1 MRETSTLDCINL
13 MLFSSETQLFY
24 RKNTGV
30 WFHKPN
36 EWLLRGEKQFSP
48 CFLFI
53 FFTLDSGCHLIQKK
67 KKTTIQLLKT
77 NKQSFYY
84 CRWTSELTPL
94 LYNQINHSD
103 SSEREKKM
111 KFRAGLGSRGP
122 PFSAAVRLIHTS
134 RQQVV
139 HITQLDL

>member
-1 MRETSTLDCINL
+1 MATKGREAVLSL
-13 MLFSSETQLFY
+13 
-24 RKNTGV
+24 
-30 WFHKPN
+30 
-36 EWLLRGEKQFSP
+36 
-48 CFLFI
+48 LFI
-53 FFTLDSGCHLIQKK
+53 YFFTLDSGCHLIQKK
-67 KKTTIQLLKT
+67 KKITIQLLKT

-139 HITQLDL
+139 HISQLDL

>member
-1 MRETSTLDCINL
+1 MATKGREAVLSL
-13 MLFSSETQLFY
+13 
-24 RKNTGV
+24 
-30 WFHKPN
+30 
-36 EWLLRGEKQFSP
+36 
-48 CFLFI
+48 LFI
-53 FFTLDSGCHLIQKK
+53 YFFYLGLWLSSDPKE

-122 PFSAAVRLIHTS
+122 PFSVAVRLIHTS

-139 HITQLDL
+139 HISQLDL